1 MALPGRVLYAVRHS
15 FPFASNGYA
24 VRTHGV
30 ARVLMSDVAPLAE
43 LRGRSHNFFSFQKGQ
58 PDSLAEQIHHILI
71 TYAEPPSRCVELEQ
85 LTWKEN
91 VRPMVGAVMGC

>member
-24 VRTHGV
+24 VPTHGV
-30 ARVLMSDVAPLAE
+30 ARAGAVRVL
-43 LRGRSHNFFSFQKGQ
+43 
-58 PDSLAEQIHHILI
+58 
-71 TYAEPPSRCVELEQ
+71 TPPARCVELEQ

-91 VRPMVGAVMGC
+91 VRPMVAAVLGC

>member
-15 FPFASNGYA
+15 FLFASNGYA

-43 LRGRSHNFFSFQKGQ
+43 LRGRCHNFFYFEKGQ
-58 PDSLAEQIHHILI
+58 PDSLAVQIHRIL
-71 TYAEPPSRCVELEQ
+71 TTHPEP
-85 LTWKEN
+85 
-91 VRPMVGAVMGC
+91 RPTRAIGAFGQVVFGG